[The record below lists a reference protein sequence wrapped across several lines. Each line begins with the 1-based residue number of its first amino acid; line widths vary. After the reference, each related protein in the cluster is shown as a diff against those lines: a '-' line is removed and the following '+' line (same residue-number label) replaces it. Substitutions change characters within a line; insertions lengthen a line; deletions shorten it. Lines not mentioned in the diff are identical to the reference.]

1 MDAAAYGRKAMTRTK
16 IIGTLFVP
24 VIALS
29 VFANQLYRQAAYDLS
44 AWKGGGMG
52 MFASADAPAYRFA
65 RVIAETSGQTIH
77 LDCFASDLND
87 LLTSAT
93 HEPSNRNLSNLAQA
107 VLAETWHLHET
118 AAALAPPSST
128 TASLTSMLVQ
138 PRAAA
143 RYCPYPPPGGL
154 GNQTV
159 RFDSVRVVFYK
170 LTYDRAT
177 STLSATQEAAL
188 DHVRPS
194 SQ

>member
-1 MDAAAYGRKAMTRTK
+1 
-16 IIGTLFVP
+16 
-24 VIALS
+24 
-29 VFANQLYRQAAYDLS
+29 
-44 AWKGGGMG
+44 
-52 MFASADAPAYRFA
+52 
-65 RVIAETSGQTIH
+65 
-77 LDCFASDLND
+77 
-87 LLTSAT
+87 
-93 HEPSNRNLSNLAQA
+93 
-107 VLAETWHLHET
+107 
-118 AAALAPPSST
+118 
-128 TASLTSMLVQ
+128 MLVQ

>member
-1 MDAAAYGRKAMTRTK
+1 MTRTK
-16 IIGTLFVP
+16 IIGTLLVP

-29 VFANQLYRQAAYDLS
+29 VFANQLYRQSAYDLS

-65 RVIAETSGQTIH
+65 RVIAERDGRSLH
-77 LDCFASDLND
+77 LDCFSADLED

-93 HEPSNRNLSNLAQA
+93 HEPSDRNLAALARA
-107 VLAETWHLHET
+107 VLAKAWYLHET
-118 AAALAPPSST
+118 PAALAPSS
-128 TASLTSMLVQ
+128 ATSMPVQ

-143 RYCPYPPPGGL
+143 GTCPYPPPGGL
-154 GNQTV
+154 GNQPV
-159 RFDSVRVVFYK
+159 RFDSVRVAFYK

-177 STLSATQEAAL
+177 NTLSAIQEAAI
-188 DHVRPS
+188 DHVRLR

>member
-44 AWKGGGMG
+44 AWNGGGMG

-65 RVIAETSGQTIH
+65 RVIAETGGQTIH

-118 AAALAPPSST
+118 PAALAPS
-128 TASLTSMLVQ
+128 SLTSMLVQ

-188 DHVRPS
+188 DHVRTR

>member
-1 MDAAAYGRKAMTRTK
+1 MTRTK

-29 VFANQLYRQAAYDLS
+29 VFANQLYRQAAHDLS

-65 RVIAETSGQTIH
+65 RVIAETGGQTIH
-77 LDCFASDLND
+77 LDCFAPDLDD

-107 VLAETWHLHET
+107 VLAKTWHLHET
-118 AAALAPPSST
+118 AAAPAPPSST
-128 TASLTSMLVQ
+128 TASSTSMLVQ

-143 RYCPYPPPGGL
+143 RYCPYPATRGL
-154 GNQTV
+154 GNQTL

-188 DHVRPS
+188 DHVRTR